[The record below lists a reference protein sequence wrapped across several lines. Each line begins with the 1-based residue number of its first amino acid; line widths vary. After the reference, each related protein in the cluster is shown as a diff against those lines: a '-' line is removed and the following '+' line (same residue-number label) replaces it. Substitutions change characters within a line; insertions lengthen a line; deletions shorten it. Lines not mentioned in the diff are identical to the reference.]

1 MGIDCTRCAAA
12 PRLSHSRYALRSFDT
27 DIFVALKEI
36 RVRVANCRTWMID
49 DDSGR
54 VCIELMVQD
63 AYGGDVCSAE
73 TADDQTDSAQILVER
88 MREAIAK
95 SVTILLGRGRRE
107 GQYRLMVV
115 AMVDAGGRGRPRVTY
130 DVTKLFAT
138 LGLSITDC
146 DVFVEEGLMDED
158 ESFEV
163 HKYVFEPNM
172 KSLRLTDGDM
182 QTLADAVARSL
193 QGRGGALPKF
203 DYEQNDKGDTVQGNT
218 SKGTKA
224 DTMRRLS
231 TSTESWIR
239 LLN

>member
-1 MGIDCTRCAAA
+1 
-12 PRLSHSRYALRSFDT
+12 
-27 DIFVALKEI
+27 
-36 RVRVANCRTWMID
+36 
-49 DDSGR
+49 
-54 VCIELMVQD
+54 
-63 AYGGDVCSAE
+63 
-73 TADDQTDSAQILVER
+73 
-88 MREAIAK
+88 
-95 SVTILLGRGRRE
+95 
-107 GQYRLMVV
+107 
-115 AMVDAGGRGRPRVTY
+115 
-130 DVTKLFAT
+130 
-138 LGLSITDC
+138 
-146 DVFVEEGLMDED
+146 MDED

-218 SKGTKA
+218 NKGTKT
-224 DTMRRLS
+224 DTMRRPLS